1 MGKKSQRLA
10 CGRPQLAG
18 VTAVPASPNTHL
30 RISQEPTSCALYLN
44 ELPLI
49 PGVTDFL
56 LDVLGGEGVANRVGS
71 GKVDGGRGRV
81 IN

>member
-1 MGKKSQRLA
+1 
-10 CGRPQLAG
+10 
-18 VTAVPASPNTHL
+18 
-30 RISQEPTSCALYLN
+30 LYLN